1 MLIDVNCGI
10 IALNR
15 LYNIAM
21 NSNLINFGI
30 NFERAGI
37 HTRRTIMI
45 DDLTRLLDYSD
56 GKSLSPAEYKELVVD
71 ENCLGKNSVKTRTLS
86 YQYLADTYLLDPDI
100 VLFRALLYFWQR
112 DEASSNQLAMLCAY
126 NRDALFRMVTPYI
139 LSLPEGTL
147 IQKVDVE
154 EFIESAQ
161 PDRFSQSTLESTVRN
176 LNSSFTQSGHLQGR
190 VKKVRTRIE
199 ATPASVS
206 YALLLGYIR
215 GLRGEILLNSEYLKL
230 LECSF
235 DQAVELASVAARR
248 GWIVF
253 KQIGNVVE
261 VAFPN
266 ILTSQDMEALREQN

>member
-1 MLIDVNCGI
+1 MVD
-10 IALNR
+10 
-15 LYNIAM
+15 
-21 NSNLINFGI
+21 NLTDFGI

-56 GKSLSPAEYKELVVD
+56 GNSLSPLEYKELVVD

-100 VLFRALLYFWQR
+100 VLFRALLYFWKR
-112 DEASSNQLAMLCAY
+112 DEDSHNQLAMLCAY
-126 NRDALFRMVTPYI
+126 NRDALFRMVTPYM
-139 LSLPEGTL
+139 LSQPEGSL
-147 IQKVDVE
+147 IQKLNVE
-154 EFIESAQ
+154 EFIESQQ

-176 LNSSFTQSGHLQGR
+176 LNSSFTQAGHLQGR

-206 YALLLGYIR
+206 YALMIGYMR
-215 GLRGEILLNSEYLKL
+215 GLRGEMLLNSEYVKL

-235 DQAVELASVAARR
+235 DQAVELASDAGRR

-253 KQIGNVVE
+253 KRIGNVIE

-266 ILTSQDMEALREQN
+266 ILTEQDMEMIREQN

>member
-1 MLIDVNCGI
+1 MVD
-10 IALNR
+10 
-15 LYNIAM
+15 
-21 NSNLINFGI
+21 NLTDFGI

-45 DDLTRLLDYSD
+45 DDLTRLLEHSD
-56 GKSLSPAEYKELVVD
+56 GKSLTPSEYKELVVD
-71 ENCLGKNSVKTRTLS
+71 ENCLGKNSIKTRTLS
-86 YQYLADTYLLDPDI
+86 YQYLADTYLLDPNI

-112 DEASSNQLAMLCAY
+112 DDDAHNQLAMLCAY

-147 IQKVDVE
+147 IQKMNVE
-154 EFIESAQ
+154 EFIESQQ

-190 VKKVRTRIE
+190 VKKVRSRIE

-206 YALLLGYIR
+206 YALLIGHIR
-215 GLRGEILLNSEYLKL
+215 GLRGEMLLNSEYMKL

-235 DQAVELASVAARR
+235 EQASELASDAARR

-253 KQIGNVVE
+253 KRVGNVIE
-261 VAFPN
+261 VAFPQ
-266 ILTSQDMEALREQN
+266 ILTLQDMEMIREQN